1 MAVRIGV
8 PTETATGETR
18 VALVPAVA
26 EKYEALGAE
35 VLVERGAG
43 QLSHLRDEEFA
54 AATLVDSAAEVF
66 AADVILKVDPPTP
79 AETAQMREGAVVVG
93 LLQPY
98 KADDAIKALRDGGIT
113 SFALELLPRISRAQS
128 MDALTSQASI
138 AGYKAVLMSACMA
151 GRYFPMLTTP
161 AGTLRPAKVL
171 VLGVGVAGLQ
181 AIATARRLGAVVEA
195 YDVRSVTKEQVQSLG
210 GRFID
215 TGIDAETEGGYA
227 RELTD
232 EEKAKAKEIVDGHIV
247 EADAVITTAAIPGRP
262 SPKLIT
268 ADVVEKM
275 KPGAVIIDMAAE
287 GGGNCELTRPGEQ
300 YNHPNG
306 VFIYGPLNIP
316 GMLPVHASDQYAR
329 NLMHFLTPFIKDG
342 ELTLDWDDEVL
353 AGSVL
358 THDGV
363 IVNKGVRERIEGPD
377 APAPP
382 AAADAPAPA
391 DAPRSSRRATASA
404 DAPPRARRRRVMI
417 DRLRGRLHLHP
428 RGLRRLRGHLA
439 GPGDPAHAAD
449 ERLQLRARHRRRGR
463 HGGARCGEHDPR
475 AHRRVPRRAP
485 RRRQRRRRLRR
496 HRAHARDVQ
505 EQRRPEEGRRR
516 GRRGEGRRR
525 CAVT

>member
-8 PTETATGETR
+8 PRETATGETR

-26 EKYEALGAE
+26 EKYAALGAE
-35 VLVERGAG
+35 VFLERRAG
-43 QLSHLRDEEFA
+43 QLSHIRDEEYTTV
-54 AATLVDSAAEVF
+54 TLVEGPADALS
-66 AADVILKVDPPTP
+66 ADVVLKVDPPTP
-79 AETAQMREGAVVVG
+79 VEVEQMREGAVVLG

-98 KADDAIKALRDGGIT
+98 RADESIKALRDRRIT
-113 SFALELLPRISRAQS
+113 SFALELLPRITRAQS

-151 GRYFPMLTTP
+151 GRYYPMLMTP
-161 AGTLRPAKVL
+161 AGTLRPARVL

-195 YDVRSVTKEQVQSLG
+195 YDVRAVTREQVQSLG

-215 TGIDAETEGGYA
+215 TGIDAEVEGGYA

-232 EEKAKAKEIVDGHIV
+232 EEKAKAKEVVDGH
-247 EADAVITTAAIPGRP
+247 AIPGRP

-268 ADVVEKM
+268 ADVVDRM

-329 NLMHFLTPFIKDG
+329 NLMHFLTPFIHEG
-342 ELTLDWDDEVL
+342 ELQLDWDDEVL

-358 THDGV
+358 TRDGA
-363 IVNKGVRERIEGPD
+363 IVNKQARERIEGPD
-377 APAPP
+377 APAPEADQATQEVRAMGAP
-382 AAADAPAPA
+382 DENVPPEDAA
-391 DAPRSSRRATASA
+391 T
-404 DAPPRARRRRVMI
+404 
-417 DRLRGRLHLHP
+417 
-428 RGLRRLRGHLA
+428 
-439 GPGDPAHAAD
+439 
-449 ERLQLRARHRRRGR
+449 
-463 HGGARCGEHDPR
+463 
-475 AHRRVPRRAP
+475 
-485 RRRQRRRRLRR
+485 
-496 HRAHARDVQ
+496 
-505 EQRRPEEGRRR
+505 
-516 GRRGEGRRR
+516 GEGG
-525 CAVT
+525 VS

>member
-8 PTETATGETR
+8 PAETATGEAR

-26 EKYEALGAE
+26 EKYTALGAE
-35 VLVERGAG
+35 VLIQSRAG
-43 QLSHLRDEEFA
+43 QLSHLRDEEYA
-54 AATLVDSAAEVF
+54 AATVVETAAEAF
-66 AADVILKVDPPTP
+66 AADVVLKVDPPSP
-79 AETAQMREGAVVVG
+79 AEAELLHEGSVVVG

-98 KADDAIKALRDGGIT
+98 KAFDAIRALRDRKVT

-138 AGYKAVLMSACMA
+138 SGYKAVLMAACMA

-195 YDVRSVTKEQVQSLG
+195 YDVRAATREQVQSLG

-215 TGIDAETEGGYA
+215 TGIDAEVKDGYA

-232 EEKAKAKEIVDGHIV
+232 DEKAKAREIVDQHIV

-262 SPKLIT
+262 SPKLIS
-268 ADVVEKM
+268 AAVVEKM

-316 GMLPVHASDQYAR
+316 AMLPVHASDQYAR
-329 NLMHFLTPFIKDG
+329 NLMHFLTPFIKEG
-342 ELTLDWDDEVL
+342 ELALDWDDEIL
-353 AGSVL
+353 SGSVL
-358 THDGV
+358 TRDGA
-363 IVNKGVRERIEGPD
+363 IVNDAVRTLVD
-377 APAPP
+377 
-382 AAADAPAPA
+382 
-391 DAPRSSRRATASA
+391 
-404 DAPPRARRRRVMI
+404 
-417 DRLRGRLHLHP
+417 
-428 RGLRRLRGHLA
+428 
-439 GPGDPAHAAD
+439 
-449 ERLQLRARHRRRGR
+449 
-463 HGGARCGEHDPR
+463 GGAP
-475 AHRRVPRRAP
+475 
-485 RRRQRRRRLRR
+485 
-496 HRAHARDVQ
+496 
-505 EQRRPEEGRRR
+505 
-516 GRRGEGRRR
+516 
-525 CAVT
+525 

>member
-1 MAVRIGV
+1 MALSIGV
-8 PTETATGETR
+8 PKESATGETR

-26 EKYEALGAE
+26 EKYAALGAA
-35 VLVERGAG
+35 VLLESRAG
-43 QLSHLRDEEFA
+43 QLSHIPDA
-54 AATLVDSAAEVF
+54 DYQAVTVVQTAAEAF
-66 AADVILKVDPPTP
+66 AADVVLKVDPPNP
-79 AETAQMREGAVVVG
+79 GETQLLREGAVVIG

-98 KADDAIKALRDGGIT
+98 KAFDAIKALRDRKVT

-195 YDVRSVTKEQVQSLG
+195 YDVRAVTREQVQSLG

-215 TGIDAETEGGYA
+215 TGIDAEVKDGYA

-232 EEKAKAKEIVDGHIV
+232 EEKAKAKEIVDQHIV
-247 EADAVITTAAIPGRP
+247 EADAVITTAAIPGKP

-268 ADVVEKM
+268 ADVVDRM

-306 VFIYGPLNIP
+306 VFIYAPLNIP

-329 NLMHFLTPFIKDG
+329 NLMHFLTPFIVEG
-342 ELTLDWDDEVL
+342 ELKLDWDDEVL
-353 AGSVL
+353 KGSLL
-358 THDGV
+358 TRDGE
-363 IVNKGVRERIEGPD
+363 IVNAEVRERVEG
-377 APAPP
+377 
-382 AAADAPAPA
+382 
-391 DAPRSSRRATASA
+391 
-404 DAPPRARRRRVMI
+404 I
-417 DRLRGRLHLHP
+417 
-428 RGLRRLRGHLA
+428 A
-439 GPGDPAHAAD
+439 G
-449 ERLQLRARHRRRGR
+449 
-463 HGGARCGEHDPR
+463 
-475 AHRRVPRRAP
+475 
-485 RRRQRRRRLRR
+485 
-496 HRAHARDVQ
+496 
-505 EQRRPEEGRRR
+505 
-516 GRRGEGRRR
+516 
-525 CAVT
+525 

>member
-8 PTETATGETR
+8 PKETASGETR

-26 EKYEALGAE
+26 EKYKALGAE
-35 VLVERGAG
+35 VLIESRAG
-43 QLSHLRDEEFA
+43 QLSHLRDEEYA
-54 AATLVDSAAEVF
+54 AATVVATAAEAF
-66 AADVILKVDPPTP
+66 AADVVLKVDPPSS
-79 AETAQMREGAVVVG
+79 AEAELLHDGSVVVG

-98 KADDAIKALRDGGIT
+98 KAFDAIRELRDRRVT
-113 SFALELLPRISRAQS
+113 SFALELLPRISRAQA

-195 YDVRSVTKEQVQSLG
+195 YDVRAVTREQVQSLG

-227 RELTD
+227 RELTA
-232 EEKAKAKEIVDGHIV
+232 EEKAKAQEIVDQHIV

-262 SPKLIT
+262 SPKLIS
-268 ADVVEKM
+268 AAVVEKM

-329 NLMHFLTPFIKDG
+329 NLMHFLTPFIKEG
-342 ELTLDWDDEVL
+342 ELALDWDDEIL
-353 AGSVL
+353 SGSVL
-358 THDGV
+358 TRDGA
-363 IVNKGVRERIEGPD
+363 IVNDAVRTLVEGGVP
-377 APAPP
+377 
-382 AAADAPAPA
+382 
-391 DAPRSSRRATASA
+391 
-404 DAPPRARRRRVMI
+404 
-417 DRLRGRLHLHP
+417 
-428 RGLRRLRGHLA
+428 
-439 GPGDPAHAAD
+439 
-449 ERLQLRARHRRRGR
+449 
-463 HGGARCGEHDPR
+463 
-475 AHRRVPRRAP
+475 
-485 RRRQRRRRLRR
+485 
-496 HRAHARDVQ
+496 
-505 EQRRPEEGRRR
+505 
-516 GRRGEGRRR
+516 
-525 CAVT
+525 

>member
-8 PTETATGETR
+8 PKETATGETR
-18 VALVPAVA
+18 VAVVPAVA
-26 EKYEALGAE
+26 EKYKALGAE
-35 VLVERGAG
+35 VLIESRAG
-43 QLSHLRDEEFA
+43 QLSHVRDEEYA
-54 AATLVDSAAEVF
+54 AATVVETSAEAF
-66 AADVILKVDPPTP
+66 AADVVLKVEPPSP
-79 AETAQMREGAVVVG
+79 AEVDLLHEGSVVVG

-98 KADDAIKALRDGGIT
+98 KAFDAIRALRDRKVT
-113 SFALELLPRISRAQS
+113 SFALELLPRISRAQA

-195 YDVRSVTKEQVQSLG
+195 YDVRAVTREQVQSLG

-232 EEKAKAKEIVDGHIV
+232 EEKAKAKEIVDQHIV

-316 GMLPVHASDQYAR
+316 AMLPVHASDQYAR
-329 NLMHFLTPFIKDG
+329 NLMHFLTPFIKEG
-342 ELTLDWDDEVL
+342 ALALDWDDEIL
-353 AGSVL
+353 SGSVL
-358 THDGV
+358 TRDGA
-363 IVNKGVRERIEGPD
+363 IVNDAVRTLVE
-377 APAPP
+377 
-382 AAADAPAPA
+382 
-391 DAPRSSRRATASA
+391 
-404 DAPPRARRRRVMI
+404 
-417 DRLRGRLHLHP
+417 
-428 RGLRRLRGHLA
+428 
-439 GPGDPAHAAD
+439 
-449 ERLQLRARHRRRGR
+449 
-463 HGGARCGEHDPR
+463 GGAP
-475 AHRRVPRRAP
+475 
-485 RRRQRRRRLRR
+485 
-496 HRAHARDVQ
+496 
-505 EQRRPEEGRRR
+505 
-516 GRRGEGRRR
+516 
-525 CAVT
+525 

>member
-1 MAVRIGV
+1 MALSIGV
-8 PTETATGETR
+8 PKESATGETR

-26 EKYEALGAE
+26 EKYAALGAA
-35 VLVERGAG
+35 VLLESRAG
-43 QLSHLRDEEFA
+43 QLSHIPDA
-54 AATLVDSAAEVF
+54 DYQAVTVVQTAAEAF
-66 AADVILKVDPPTP
+66 AADVVLKVDPPNP
-79 AETAQMREGAVVVG
+79 GETQLLREGAVVIG

-98 KADDAIKALRDGGIT
+98 KAFDAIKALRDRKVT

-195 YDVRSVTKEQVQSLG
+195 YDVRAVTREQVQSLG

-215 TGIDAETEGGYA
+215 TGIDAEVKDGYA

-232 EEKAKAKEIVDGHIV
+232 EEKAKAKEIVDQHIV
-247 EADAVITTAAIPGRP
+247 EADAVITAAAIPGKP

-268 ADVVEKM
+268 ADVVDRM

-306 VFIYGPLNIP
+306 VFIYAPLNIP

-329 NLMHFLTPFIKDG
+329 NLMHFLTPFIVEG
-342 ELTLDWDDEVL
+342 ELKLDWDDEVL
-353 AGSVL
+353 KGSLL
-358 THDGV
+358 TRDGE
-363 IVNKGVRERIEGPD
+363 IVNAEVRERVEG
-377 APAPP
+377 
-382 AAADAPAPA
+382 
-391 DAPRSSRRATASA
+391 
-404 DAPPRARRRRVMI
+404 I
-417 DRLRGRLHLHP
+417 
-428 RGLRRLRGHLA
+428 A
-439 GPGDPAHAAD
+439 G
-449 ERLQLRARHRRRGR
+449 
-463 HGGARCGEHDPR
+463 
-475 AHRRVPRRAP
+475 
-485 RRRQRRRRLRR
+485 
-496 HRAHARDVQ
+496 
-505 EQRRPEEGRRR
+505 
-516 GRRGEGRRR
+516 
-525 CAVT
+525 

>member
-1 MAVRIGV
+1 MALSIGV
-8 PTETATGETR
+8 PKESAPGETR

-26 EKYEALGAE
+26 EKYAALGAE
-35 VLVERGAG
+35 VLLESRAG
-43 QLSHLRDEEFA
+43 QLSHIPDA
-54 AATLVDSAAEVF
+54 DYQAVTLVETAAEAFV
-66 AADVILKVDPPTP
+66 ADVVLKVDPPNP
-79 AETAQMREGAVVVG
+79 DETGLLREGAVVIG

-98 KADDAIKALRDGGIT
+98 KAFDAIKALRDRKVT

-195 YDVRSVTKEQVQSLG
+195 YDVRAVTREQVQSLG

-215 TGIDAETEGGYA
+215 TGIDAEVKDGYA
-227 RELTD
+227 RELTG
-232 EEKAKAKEIVDGHIV
+232 EEKAKAKAIVDEHIV
-247 EADAVITTAAIPGRP
+247 EADAVITTAAIPGKP

-268 ADVVEKM
+268 ADVVDRM

-329 NLMHFLTPFIKDG
+329 NLMHFLTPFIVDG
-342 ELTLDWDDEVL
+342 ELKLDWDDEVL
-353 AGSVL
+353 KGSVL
-358 THDGV
+358 TRDGE
-363 IVNKGVRERIEGPD
+363 IVSADVRERVE
-377 APAPP
+377 
-382 AAADAPAPA
+382 
-391 DAPRSSRRATASA
+391 
-404 DAPPRARRRRVMI
+404 
-417 DRLRGRLHLHP
+417 
-428 RGLRRLRGHLA
+428 
-439 GPGDPAHAAD
+439 
-449 ERLQLRARHRRRGR
+449 
-463 HGGARCGEHDPR
+463 GGAP
-475 AHRRVPRRAP
+475 
-485 RRRQRRRRLRR
+485 
-496 HRAHARDVQ
+496 
-505 EQRRPEEGRRR
+505 
-516 GRRGEGRRR
+516 
-525 CAVT
+525 

>member
-8 PTETATGETR
+8 PKETATGETR

-26 EKYEALGAE
+26 EKYKALGAE
-35 VLVERGAG
+35 VLIERRAG
-43 QLSHLRDEEFA
+43 QLSLIRDEEYT
-54 AATLVDSAAEVF
+54 AATVVETPAEVL
-66 AADVILKVDPPTP
+66 AADVVLKVDPPSP
-79 AETAQMREGAVVVG
+79 AETELLREGSVVVG

-98 KADDAIKALRDGGIT
+98 KAFDAIKALRDRKVT
-113 SFALELLPRISRAQS
+113 SFALELLPRISRAQA

-195 YDVRSVTKEQVQSLG
+195 YDVRAATREQVQSLG

-232 EEKAKAKEIVDGHIV
+232 EEKAKAQEIVDQHIV

-262 SPKLIT
+262 SPKLVS
-268 ADVVEKM
+268 AAVVEKM

-329 NLMHFLTPFIKDG
+329 NLMHFLTPFIKEGD
-342 ELTLDWDDEVL
+342 LALDWDDEIL
-353 AGSVL
+353 SGSVL
-358 THDGV
+358 TRDGA
-363 IVNKGVRERIEGPD
+363 IVNDAVRTLVE
-377 APAPP
+377 
-382 AAADAPAPA
+382 
-391 DAPRSSRRATASA
+391 
-404 DAPPRARRRRVMI
+404 
-417 DRLRGRLHLHP
+417 
-428 RGLRRLRGHLA
+428 
-439 GPGDPAHAAD
+439 
-449 ERLQLRARHRRRGR
+449 
-463 HGGARCGEHDPR
+463 GGAP
-475 AHRRVPRRAP
+475 
-485 RRRQRRRRLRR
+485 
-496 HRAHARDVQ
+496 
-505 EQRRPEEGRRR
+505 
-516 GRRGEGRRR
+516 
-525 CAVT
+525 

>member
-8 PTETATGETR
+8 PKETATGETR

-26 EKYEALGAE
+26 EKYKALGAD
-35 VLVERGAG
+35 VLLEAHAG
-43 QLSHLRDEEFA
+43 QLSHLRDEEFT
-54 AATLVDSAAEVF
+54 AATVVKTAAEAF
-66 AADVILKVDPPTP
+66 AADVVLKVDPPSP
-79 AETAQMREGAVVVG
+79 AEAQSLHEGSVVVG

-98 KADDAIKALRDGGIT
+98 KAFDAIKALRDHKVT

-195 YDVRSVTKEQVQSLG
+195 YDVRAATREQVQSLG

-215 TGIDAETEGGYA
+215 TGIDAEVKDGYA

-232 EEKAKAKEIVDGHIV
+232 EEKATAKEIVDQHIV
-247 EADAVITTAAIPGRP
+247 EADAVITTAAVPGRP
-262 SPKLIT
+262 SPKLIS
-268 ADVVEKM
+268 AAVVENM

-329 NLMHFLTPFIKDG
+329 NLMHFLTPFIKEG
-342 ELTLDWDDEVL
+342 ELALDWDDEVL
-353 AGSVL
+353 TGSVL
-358 THDGV
+358 TRDGA
-363 IVNKGVRERIEGPD
+363 IVNDAVRALVE
-377 APAPP
+377 
-382 AAADAPAPA
+382 
-391 DAPRSSRRATASA
+391 
-404 DAPPRARRRRVMI
+404 
-417 DRLRGRLHLHP
+417 
-428 RGLRRLRGHLA
+428 
-439 GPGDPAHAAD
+439 
-449 ERLQLRARHRRRGR
+449 
-463 HGGARCGEHDPR
+463 GGAP
-475 AHRRVPRRAP
+475 
-485 RRRQRRRRLRR
+485 
-496 HRAHARDVQ
+496 
-505 EQRRPEEGRRR
+505 
-516 GRRGEGRRR
+516 
-525 CAVT
+525 

>member
-8 PTETATGETR
+8 PKETAVGETR

-26 EKYEALGAE
+26 EKYKALGAE
-35 VLVERGAG
+35 VLIERRAG
-43 QLSHLRDEEFA
+43 QLSHIKDEEFA
-54 AATLVDSAAEVF
+54 AATLVETAAEAF
-66 AADVILKVDPPTP
+66 GADVVLKVDPPSV
-79 AETAQMREGAVVVG
+79 AEAAGLHEGAVVVG

-98 KADDAIKALRDGGIT
+98 KAFDSIKALRDRKVT

-161 AGTLRPAKVL
+161 AGTLRPAKVV

-195 YDVRSVTKEQVQSLG
+195 YDVRAATREQVQSLG

-215 TGIDAETEGGYA
+215 TGIDAEAEGGYA

-232 EEKAKAKEIVDGHIV
+232 EEKAKAKEIVDAHLID
-247 EADAVITTAAIPGRP
+247 ADAVITTAAIPGRP

-268 ADVVEKM
+268 ADVVDKM
-275 KPGAVIIDMAAE
+275 KSGAVIIDMAAE

-329 NLMHFLTPFIKDG
+329 NLMHFLTPLIVDG
-342 ELTLDWDDEVL
+342 ELKLDWDDEVL
-353 AGSVL
+353 SGSVL
-358 THDGV
+358 TRDGA
-363 IVNKGVRERIEGPD
+363 IVNEAI
-377 APAPP
+377 
-382 AAADAPAPA
+382 
-391 DAPRSSRRATASA
+391 RAL
-404 DAPPRARRRRVMI
+404 V
-417 DRLRGRLHLHP
+417 
-428 RGLRRLRGHLA
+428 
-439 GPGDPAHAAD
+439 
-449 ERLQLRARHRRRGR
+449 E
-463 HGGARCGEHDPR
+463 GGAS
-475 AHRRVPRRAP
+475 
-485 RRRQRRRRLRR
+485 
-496 HRAHARDVQ
+496 
-505 EQRRPEEGRRR
+505 
-516 GRRGEGRRR
+516 
-525 CAVT
+525 

>member
-1 MAVRIGV
+1 MAVSIGV
-8 PTETATGETR
+8 PKETAAGETR

-26 EKYEALGAE
+26 EKYRALGAE
-35 VLVERGAG
+35 VLIERRAG
-43 QLSHLRDEEFA
+43 QLSHLRDEEFT
-54 AATLVDSAAEVF
+54 AATVVATAAEVF
-66 AADVILKVDPPTP
+66 AADVVLKVDPPSP
-79 AETAQMREGAVVVG
+79 AEAELLHEGSVVVG

-98 KADDAIKALRDGGIT
+98 KAFDSIKALRDRKVT
-113 SFALELLPRISRAQS
+113 SFALELLPRISRAQA

-195 YDVRSVTKEQVQSLG
+195 YDVRAATREQVQSLG

-232 EEKAKAKEIVDGHIV
+232 EEKAKAQEIVDQHIV

-262 SPKLIT
+262 SPKLIS
-268 ADVVEKM
+268 AAVVEKM

-329 NLMHFLTPFIKDG
+329 NLMYFLTPFLKEG
-342 ELTLDWDDEVL
+342 ELVLDWDDEIL
-353 AGSVL
+353 SGSVV
-358 THDGV
+358 TRDGV
-363 IVNKGVRERIEGPD
+363 IVNDAVRTLVE
-377 APAPP
+377 
-382 AAADAPAPA
+382 
-391 DAPRSSRRATASA
+391 
-404 DAPPRARRRRVMI
+404 
-417 DRLRGRLHLHP
+417 
-428 RGLRRLRGHLA
+428 
-439 GPGDPAHAAD
+439 
-449 ERLQLRARHRRRGR
+449 
-463 HGGARCGEHDPR
+463 GGAP
-475 AHRRVPRRAP
+475 
-485 RRRQRRRRLRR
+485 
-496 HRAHARDVQ
+496 
-505 EQRRPEEGRRR
+505 
-516 GRRGEGRRR
+516 
-525 CAVT
+525 